1 MYRIKRCCALLK
13 ASDKYERRLKCYYK
27 AKKDSEYCGVHKN
40 YDSSIPPPPDVP
52 DNTECVICLEK
63 IKTNFVQTKCNHYFH
78 TECLAPWKAKS
89 DSCPCCRNSMTAGR
103 EIANQLSTSPNMSR
117 FEEIQNDMRSTY
129 YDAFNNILS
138 NMSTLNLYSNVELIR
153 EEALR
158 LRDVSI
164 SQNRPIESIY
174 YTHFANHYAL
184 PRRTQ

>member
-1 MYRIKRCCALLK
+1 M
-13 ASDKYERRLKCYYK
+13 CYLFR
-27 AKKDSEYCGVHKN
+27 KN
-40 YDSSIPPPPDVP
+40 Q
-52 DNTECVICLEK
+52 N
-63 IKTNFVQTKCNHYFH
+63 NFVQTKCNHYFH

-89 DSCPCCRNSMTAGR
+89 DSCPCCRNSITAGR

-174 YTHFANHYAL
+174 Y
-184 PRRTQ
+184 